1 MDRGT
6 SWDDTVHIYSLMEL
20 FHLRYS
26 DQRHRQAMSVHTP
39 VRALFTSNGRLIRR
53 VLEQGGTGCL
63 GGVSNSCGNPSRFA
77 ACRASAAYG
86 IPGRDRKKRY
96 R

>member
-6 SWDDTVHIYSLMEL
+6 SRDDTVHAYSLMEL
-20 FHLRYS
+20 LHLRYS
-26 DQRHRQAMSVHTP
+26 GQRNRHAMSMHTP
-39 VRALFTSNGRLIRR
+39 VRVPVTPNSRLIKR
-53 VLEQGGTGCL
+53 VLEEGGAGCL
-63 GGVSNSCGNPSRFA
+63 GGVSNSCGSPSRFA
-77 ACRASAAYG
+77 AYRASAAYG